1 MLDVFFFFNK
11 KNDLTAK
18 NYKERTMFQETSSPE
33 NISKT
38 YS

>member
-1 MLDVFFFFNK
+1 MLDVFFFFNEK
-11 KNDLTAK
+11 IDLMSK
-18 NYKERTMFQETSSPE
+18 QYEERTMSQEISSPE